1 MIKKTILNDTHQAL
15 GAKMVD
21 FSGWE
26 MPIHYGSQI
35 DEHHHVRRN
44 AGIFDVSHMTVIDLH
59 GTQVRPSCVDY

>member
-1 MIKKTILNDTHQAL
+1 MIKKTILNDTHRAL

-35 DEHHHVRRN
+35 DEHHHVRHN

-59 GTQVRPSCVDY
+59 GHRYAPSCVDY